1 MNVVKKHSQKIQSQ
15 FNTLQTEY
23 ESEKN
28 SYTQIIESLN
38 IKCTN
43 AEQQYLEAQKRIT
56 DLELNIVLLKQEN
69 EKSLKEI
76 QGNMLKI
83 LILLYEILIK

>member
-1 MNVVKKHSQKIQSQ
+1 MNVFKKNSQKIQSQ

-76 QGNMLKI
+76 QGNMLNKY
-83 LILLYEILIK
+83 LYYCVKY